1 MAGFPARNKKSR
13 PLFAFYPDSGR
24 RGQGY
29 FPAMFLRKR
38 GESRILTNGH
48 LHSIVKL
55 QALNLHHVLEI
66 SIIASQNEGDTG
78 LYTDISGADSAQM
91 VL

>member
-1 MAGFPARNKKSR
+1 
-13 PLFAFYPDSGR
+13 
-24 RGQGY
+24 
-29 FPAMFLRKR
+29 MFLRKR

-78 LYTDISGADSAQM
+78 LYTDISGADSVQM
-91 VL
+91 VYERGYFSVPSYSCASSSGLIS